1 MPWRGPRHPGE
12 FPTLGYDVADWIEA
26 HCVIP
31 DGDRAG
37 DPFVLTDEMLRFLCW
52 HYRIRP
58 ESGGWWFP
66 RGSQLV
72 RPQKWGKGPFSAAII
87 CAEGAPDGPVIF
99 DGWDADGEPV
109 GRPWA
114 TPWIQVTAMSEDQT
128 DNVFRALVP
137 MIELGSL
144 AGDMPDT
151 GVTRVNLPS
160 GGVIEP
166 VTASAMSRLGQRVTF
181 VLQDEALALDTPVP
195 TPTGWTTMGDLVAG
209 DLVIG
214 SDGRPTSVLVTTPPQ
229 HGRTCYRVTFA
240 DGESIVASDGHLWQ
254 TRVAGSVAK
263 PRVRTTGEMVADGR
277 RFRVP
282 VAQPWDLP
290 EADLPVDP
298 YLLGL
303 WLGDGSTGQPHIT
316 AAQHDID
323 ELRAT
328 LAARGIHTTQQ
339 NVRDRAPR
347 IAFSSSAGYQ
357 ASHRPEVAKALQ
369 ALPCYRMKHVPPVY
383 FRASVRQ
390 RTDLLR
396 GLMDSDGHVTV
407 NGQCTFAGND
417 QLSAN
422 VLELLRTLGQSALRV
437 WHADER
443 SRVGGGWKVN
453 FVPRGDLQPFALRRK
468 AERVRPYKMGGA
480 WVSITAIE
488 PVESVPVRCI
498 GVDAADHLFIAGAG
512 CHVTHN
518 THSWLKKNGGVK
530 LADNQ
535 RRNLAG
541 MGGRWIETTNAWDPA
556 EESVAQK
563 TNESPIGVHVDF
575 PPSIAGSFRN
585 KRERRRVLRHAYG
598 DSVKA
603 PGKLG
608 WVDLDR
614 IDVEVEALLEH
625 DPAQAERF
633 FGNRVH
639 AGEGAAFDP
648 AKWAAAAVP
657 THVVADREL
666 VVLGIDGARF
676 DDAVAVVA
684 CEVATGHVWPV
695 KIIERP
701 EHAGDDY
708 EHDFDEVDGAVA
720 EVFDRFEVWR
730 AYVDPQH
737 IERLVERWQ
746 GRWTDK
752 VVIEWFTNRP
762 RQIAHAVKNF
772 QVAVNA
778 GDLTHDGDS
787 MLARHVAQARKK
799 PLEVKDEDG
808 RPMWS
813 LQKDRRGS
821 PLKIDGAMAAVLAWE
836 ARCDAVSANATKK
849 KRRRAAG
856 F

>member
-181 VLQDEALALDTPVP
+181 VLQDE
-195 TPTGWTTMGDLVAG
+195 
-209 DLVIG
+209 
-214 SDGRPTSVLVTTPPQ
+214 
-229 HGRTCYRVTFA
+229 
-240 DGESIVASDGHLWQ
+240 
-254 TRVAGSVAK
+254 
-263 PRVRTTGEMVADGR
+263 
-277 RFRVP
+277 
-282 VAQPWDLP
+282 
-290 EADLPVDP
+290 
-298 YLLGL
+298 
-303 WLGDGSTGQPHIT
+303 
-316 AAQHDID
+316 
-323 ELRAT
+323 
-328 LAARGIHTTQQ
+328 
-339 NVRDRAPR
+339 
-347 IAFSSSAGYQ
+347 
-357 ASHRPEVAKALQ
+357 
-369 ALPCYRMKHVPPVY
+369 
-383 FRASVRQ
+383 
-390 RTDLLR
+390 
-396 GLMDSDGHVTV
+396 
-407 NGQCTFAGND
+407 
-417 QLSAN
+417 
-422 VLELLRTLGQSALRV
+422 
-437 WHADER
+437 
-443 SRVGGGWKVN
+443 
-453 FVPRGDLQPFALRRK
+453 
-468 AERVRPYKMGGA
+468 
-480 WVSITAIE
+480 
-488 PVESVPVRCI
+488 
-498 GVDAADHLFIAGAG
+498 
-512 CHVTHN
+512 

-556 EESVAQK
+556 EDSVAQK
-563 TNESPIGVHVDF
+563 TNESPIGVYVDF

>member
-1 MPWRGPRHPGE
+1 MPWRGPEYPGE
-12 FPTLGYDVADWIEA
+12 LCTLGYAVADWIEA

-37 DPFVLTDEMLRFLCW
+37 DPFILTDEMLRFLCW
-52 HYRIRP
+52 HYRLRP
-58 ESGGWWFP
+58 ESGGWWFS

-72 RPQKWGKGPFSAAII
+72 RPQKWGKGPFSAAVI
-87 CAEGAPDGPVIF
+87 CAEGAPDAPVVF
-99 DGWDADGEPV
+99 DGFDAAGEPV
-109 GRPWA
+109 GRPWS

-144 AGDMPDT
+144 AADMPDT
-151 GVTRVNLPS
+151 GVTRINLPS

-181 VLQDEALALDTPVP
+181 VLQDE
-195 TPTGWTTMGDLVAG
+195 
-209 DLVIG
+209 
-214 SDGRPTSVLVTTPPQ
+214 
-229 HGRTCYRVTFA
+229 
-240 DGESIVASDGHLWQ
+240 
-254 TRVAGSVAK
+254 
-263 PRVRTTGEMVADGR
+263 
-277 RFRVP
+277 
-282 VAQPWDLP
+282 
-290 EADLPVDP
+290 
-298 YLLGL
+298 
-303 WLGDGSTGQPHIT
+303 
-316 AAQHDID
+316 
-323 ELRAT
+323 
-328 LAARGIHTTQQ
+328 
-339 NVRDRAPR
+339 
-347 IAFSSSAGYQ
+347 
-357 ASHRPEVAKALQ
+357 
-369 ALPCYRMKHVPPVY
+369 
-383 FRASVRQ
+383 
-390 RTDLLR
+390 
-396 GLMDSDGHVTV
+396 
-407 NGQCTFAGND
+407 
-417 QLSAN
+417 
-422 VLELLRTLGQSALRV
+422 
-437 WHADER
+437 
-443 SRVGGGWKVN
+443 
-453 FVPRGDLQPFALRRK
+453 
-468 AERVRPYKMGGA
+468 
-480 WVSITAIE
+480 
-488 PVESVPVRCI
+488 
-498 GVDAADHLFIAGAG
+498 
-512 CHVTHN
+512 

-541 MGGRWIETTNAWDPA
+541 MSGRWIETTNAWDPA
-556 EESVAQK
+556 EDSVAQK

-575 PPSIAGSFRN
+575 PPAIAGSFRN

-598 DSVKA
+598 DSVKGV
-603 PGKLG
+603 GKIG

-648 AKWAAAAVP
+648 AKWAERALP
-657 THVVADREL
+657 THVVADKEL

-684 CEVATGHVWPV
+684 CEVSTGHVWPV

-701 EHAGDDY
+701 DNAGDDY

-730 AYVDPQH
+730 AYCDPQH

-752 VVIEWFTNRP
+752 VVLEWFTNRP
-762 RQIAHAVKNF
+762 KQIAYAVKNF
-772 QVAVNA
+772 RVAVTA
-778 GDLTHDGDS
+778 GDLSHDGDS
-787 MLARHVAQARKK
+787 MLARHIAQARKK

-808 RPMWS
+808 RPMWT
-813 LQKDRRGS
+813 LQKDRKGS
-821 PLKIDGAMAAVLAWE
+821 PMKIDGAMAAVLAWE
-836 ARCDAVSANATKK
+836 ARGDAVAAGATKK